1 MDQRPAIFRNIG
13 SSAGVSF
20 AAVSL
25 TSNNQLRFKGKK
37 QEKIQGVARAPEA
50 GHSLVFR
57 LEAWA
62 KAFFGCHRAVDN
74 QYKEK

>member
-1 MDQRPAIFRNIG
+1 MDQEPAIFRDIG
-13 SSAGVSF
+13 SLAGVSF

-25 TSNNQLRFKGKK
+25 TPNNQLRFKNKK
-37 QEKIQGVARAPEA
+37 QEKIKGVARAPEA

-62 KAFFGCHRAVDN
+62 KVFLGCHRAAYN